1 MKRIFSDSKLQQQFE
16 RDGFVVIP
24 FLNEDEVKTLSACF
38 YDLHKQLPQNFY
50 STTFNTSAE
59 FKQQINEQ
67 TNTVFGAKIDAL
79 FSDVKKLGSSF
90 LCKAPGEGGKMPVHQ
105 DWTVVDE
112 SNFCSTTIWIPLVDT
127 NEKNGA
133 IRVLRGSHKYT
144 DTLRAPTLPSE
155 YTNLQDEIW
164 SEMELL
170 PMKAGE
176 AFIFNH
182 ALLHASSANTTDKER
197 VAITYGVI
205 PAEAHLML
213 YHLNENKKLEKYLMP
228 DDMFQRYHNIGQ
240 RPEFGEKVEELTYEV
255 KPMSSLKLHSLV
267 NKGIR
272 GRKMKPLFKDPAVQK
287 FFDEEGYAKVSVL
300 NTDEVNALL
309 DYYKSLQLKD
319 EVGFGFHISMDVKDK
334 SLVPKILEK
343 IYEVAL
349 PKVSAHFENAKPFVG
364 SFVIKEPN
372 PMGVVPVHQDWS
384 FVEDEDQHC
393 SVTCWVPLVDTN
405 LNNGALGI
413 VRGSHNFFRS
423 QRPSPSPQVPSP
435 ISEHMFT
442 IFPYLK
448 LVEMK
453 AGEALIFDNRTFHG
467 SPPNS
472 SDSPR
477 IAFGI
482 GFTQSDAQLCHFYLK
497 PDGNK
502 NKILKYKID
511 DSFFYKYENPGLAKM
526 YDKGELIEG
535 FEMVEELP
543 FILPNFTADELVD
556 LIKENGN
563 EFNVPMCEKLAK
575 LFSYNMDGS
584 KKEDT
589 QNKEVEDELQPQPEQ
604 VAASQEWVD
613 DRSFFE
619 KYTPLN
625 VVREIKK
632 RLQSN

>member
-1 MKRIFSDSKLQQQFE
+1 MLTPIFNDTRLQQQFE
-16 RDGFVVIP
+16 KDGFVVIP
-24 FLNEDEVKTLSACF
+24 FLNEAEANKLSSFF
-38 YDLHKQLPQNFY
+38 YELHNNVPENFY
-50 STTFNTSAE
+50 STTFNASPE
-59 FKQQINEQ
+59 FKGRINEE
-67 TNTVFGAKIDAL
+67 TNNVFGSKIDGL
-79 FSDVKKLGSSF
+79 LTGIKKLGSSF
-90 LCKAPGEGGKMPVHQ
+90 LCKAPGAGGKMPVHQ

-112 SNFCSTTIWIPLVDT
+112 SKFCSVTIWIPLVDT

-133 IRVLRGSHKYT
+133 IRVLCGSHKFT

-155 YTNLQDEIW
+155 YAALQDEIW
-164 SEMELL
+164 NEMELL

-182 ALLHASSANTTDKER
+182 ALLHASSVNTTDKER
-197 VAITYGVI
+197 LAITYGVI
-205 PAEAHLML
+205 PTEARLML

-240 RPEFGEKVEELTYEV
+240 RPEFGERVEEFAYEV
-255 KPMSSLKLHSLV
+255 KPMSSLKLHSLI
-267 NKGIR
+267 NKEIR
-272 GRKMKPLFKDPAVQK
+272 SRKMKPLFKDAEVQK
-287 FFDEEGYAKVSVL
+287 FFDAEGYAKVPVL
-300 NTDEVNALL
+300 NSEEVQLLL
-309 DYYKSLQLKD
+309 DYYKGLQLKD
-319 EVGFGFHISMDVKDK
+319 EAGFGFHISMDVKDK
-334 SLVPKILEK
+334 TLVPKILEK

-384 FVEDEDQHC
+384 FVEDEEQHC

-405 LNNGALGI
+405 LDNGALGV

-423 QRPSPSPQVPSP
+423 HRPSPSPQVPSP

-482 GFTQSDAQLCHFYLK
+482 GFTQNDAQLCHFYLK

-511 DSFFYKYENPGLAKM
+511 SSFFFKYENPGLAKM

-535 FEMVEELP
+535 YDMVEELP
-543 FILPNFTADELVD
+543 FVLPKFTADELVD

-584 KKEDT
+584 KKEEA
-589 QNKEVEDELQPQPEQ
+589 QNKLEEVKQ
-604 VAASQEWVD
+604 VIEEPNEPYVWVD
-613 DRSFFE
+613 DRSFFQ

>member
-1 MKRIFSDSKLQQQFE
+1 MTPIFNDSKLQEQFE
-16 RDGFVVIP
+16 KDGFLVIP
-24 FLNEDEVKTLSACF
+24 FLKKGEVNKLSSFF
-38 YDLHKQLPQNFY
+38 YELHNNVPENFY
-50 STTFNTSAE
+50 STTFNTSPE
-59 FKQQINEQ
+59 FKQKINEE
-67 TNTVFGAKIDAL
+67 TNQVFGNKIDAV
-79 FSDVKKLGSSF
+79 FTGIKKLGSSF
-90 LCKAPGEGGKMPVHQ
+90 LCKAPGQGGKMPVHQ

-112 SNFCSTTIWIPLVDT
+112 SKFCSVTVWIPLVDT

-133 IRVLRGSHKYT
+133 IRVLRGSHKFT
-144 DTLRAPTLPSE
+144 DTLRAPTLVSE
-155 YTNLQDEIW
+155 YSKLQDEIW
-164 SEMELL
+164 DEMELL

-182 ALLHASSANTTDKER
+182 SLLHASSANTTDKER
-197 VAITYGVI
+197 LAITSGVI
-205 PAEAHLML
+205 PADAQLML
-213 YHLNENKKLEKYLMP
+213 YHLNESKKLEKYLMP
-228 DDMFQRYHNIGQ
+228 DDMFQRYYNIGQ
-240 RPEFGEKVEELTYEV
+240 RPEFGEKIEEFAYEV
-255 KPMSSLKLHSLV
+255 KPMSSLKLHSLI
-267 NKGIR
+267 NKEIR
-272 GRKMKPLFKDPAVQK
+272 GRKMKPLFKDAAVQK
-287 FFDEEGYAKVSVL
+287 FFDAEGYAKVSVL
-300 NTDEVNALL
+300 NNEEVQLLL
-309 DYYKSLQLKD
+309 DYYKTLQLKD
-319 EVGFGFHISMDVKDK
+319 EAGFGFHISMDVKDK

-405 LNNGALGI
+405 LDNGALGV
-413 VRGSHNFFRS
+413 VRGSHNFFRNY
-423 QRPSPSPQVPSP
+423 RPSPSPQVPSP

-448 LVEMK
+448 LIEMK

-467 SPPNS
+467 SPPNA
-472 SDSPR
+472 SDSAR

-482 GFTQSDAQLCHFYLK
+482 GFTQSDAQLCHFNLK

-511 DSFFYKYENPGLAKM
+511 SSFFYKYENPGLAKM

-535 FEMVEELP
+535 YEMVEELP
-543 FILPNFTADELVD
+543 FVLPKFTADELVD

-584 KKEDT
+584 KKEDA
-589 QNKEVEDELQPQPEQ
+589 QNKQEEPKPVVETVNEPY
-604 VAASQEWVD
+604 VWVD
-613 DRSFFE
+613 DRSFFQ

>member
-1 MKRIFSDSKLQQQFE
+1 MTPIFNDSKLQEQFE
-16 RDGFVVIP
+16 KDGFVVIP
-24 FLNEDEVKTLSACF
+24 FLNDEEVKTLSSFF
-38 YDLHKQLPQNFY
+38 YDLHKQVPQNFY
-50 STTFNTSAE
+50 STTFSTSPE
-59 FKQQINEQ
+59 FKEQISDK
-67 TNTVFGAKIDAL
+67 TNQVFDAKVDGVFTGI
-79 FSDVKKLGSSF
+79 KKLGSSF

-112 SNFCSTTIWIPLVDT
+112 SKYCSVTIWIPLVDT
-127 NEKNGA
+127 NEENGA
-133 IRVLRGSHKYT
+133 IRMLRGSHKFT

-155 YTNLQDEIW
+155 YAKLQDEIW
-164 SEMELL
+164 NEMEPL
-170 PMKAGE
+170 PMKAGQ

-182 ALLHASSANTTDKER
+182 ALLHASSTNTTDKER
-197 VAITYGVI
+197 IAITYGVM
-205 PAEAHLML
+205 PAEAQLIL

-240 RPEFGEKVEELTYEV
+240 QPEFGEKAEEKSYEV
-255 KPMSSLKLHSLV
+255 KPMSSLKLHSLI

-272 GRKMKPLFKDPAVQK
+272 ARKMKPLFKDPAVQK
-287 FFDEEGYAKVSVL
+287 FFNEEGYAKISVL
-300 NTDEVNALL
+300 EAQEVTLLL

-334 SLVPKILEK
+334 TLVPKILEK

-349 PKVSAHFENAKPFVG
+349 PKISSHFENAKPFVG
-364 SFVIKEPN
+364 SFVIKEVN
-372 PMGVVPVHQDWS
+372 PMGVVPVHQDWT

-393 SVTCWVPLVDTN
+393 SVTCWVTLVDTT
-405 LNNGALGI
+405 LDNGALGV
-413 VRGSHNFFRS
+413 VRGSHNFFRNY
-423 QRPSPSPQVPSP
+423 RPSPSPQVPSP

-453 AGEALIFDNRTFHG
+453 AGEALIFDSRTFHG

-472 SDSPR
+472 SDGPR

-482 GFTQSDAQLCHFYLK
+482 GFTQSDAKLSHFYLK

-511 DSFFYKYENPGLAKM
+511 TSFFYKYENPGLAKM
-526 YDKGELIEG
+526 YDKGGVIEG
-535 FEMVEELP
+535 YELLEELP
-543 FILPNFTADELVD
+543 FSLPKFTADELVD

-584 KKEDT
+584 KKQEE
-589 QNKEVEDELQPQPEQ
+589 QPVEQKAPEVKVEEAPTPY
-604 VAASQEWVD
+604 VWVD
-613 DRSFFE
+613 ERSFLE

-625 VVREIKK
+625 IVREIKK
-632 RLQSN
+632 RLQPN